1 MATSYRTENDSMGEI
16 KVESSKLWGA
26 QTQRSY
32 ENFDIGRGS
41 TQMPLEVVHAQA
53 IVKRC
58 AALANFKIGK
68 LDKEKCDLITKAADE
83 ETPAPDGIFDLTRT
97 SRP

>member
-1 MATSYRTENDSMGEI
+1 
-16 KVESSKLWGA
+16 
-26 QTQRSY
+26 
-32 ENFDIGRGS
+32 
-41 TQMPLEVVHAQA
+41 MPLEVVHAQA

-83 ETPAPDGIFDLTRT
+83 VIGGLLDTHFPLLYGKLVLARKQI
-97 SRP
+97 

>member
-1 MATSYRTENDSMGEI
+1 MATSYRIEKDSMGDI

-32 ENFDIGRGS
+32 QNFDIGRGI
-41 TQMPLEVVHAQA
+41 TQMPMEVVYAQA

-58 AALANFKIGK
+58 AAITNFKIGK
-68 LDKEKCDLITKAADE
+68 LEK
-83 ETPAPDGIFDLTRT
+83 RQM
-97 SRP
+97 